1 MNTTNRNL
9 LLEFKAVTALADI
22 ADELQRIDYLI
33 SNDYAATLYL
43 TLTGCVLRQS
53 ACANSS
59 RAK

>member
-1 MNTTNRNL
+1 MNRNL
-9 LLEFKAVTALADI
+9 LLEFKAMAALADM
-22 ADELQRIDYLI
+22 AGELQRTDPVI